1 MDDIVRPSDERAARA
16 FKEIAFPVPRD
27 SAITD
32 FCRSLSNRN
41 RVENL
46 ALSRVQP
53 SAGARV
59 SKGMLA
65 AQVCEKTASQDAAT
79 LHEEAAVDRLR

>member
-1 MDDIVRPSDERAARA
+1 LTFDERRDKRASRA
-16 FKEIAFPVPRD
+16 FKEIAFPMPRH

-32 FCRSLSNRN
+32 FCWSLSNRH
-41 RVENL
+41 RAENL

-65 AQVCEKTASQDAAT
+65 PQLFEQTAPQDAAT
-79 LHEEAAVDRLR
+79 LHE

>member
-1 MDDIVRPSDERAARA
+1 MTFDERRNERA
-16 FKEIAFPVPRD
+16 SRPFKEIAFPMPRH

-32 FCRSLSNRN
+32 FCGSLSNRD
-41 RVENL
+41 RVQNL

-65 AQVCEKTASQDAAT
+65 AQVFEKTALQDPAT
-79 LHEEAAVDRLR
+79 LHE

>member
-1 MDDIVRPSDERAARA
+1 MTLDERRDERASRA
-16 FKEIAFPVPRD
+16 LKEIAFPMPRD
-27 SAITD
+27 SAVTN

-41 RVENL
+41 CVENL

-59 SKGMLA
+59 SKGMPA
-65 AQVCEKTASQDAAT
+65 PQD
-79 LHEEAAVDRLR
+79 

>member
-1 MDDIVRPSDERAARA
+1 LTFDERRDERASRA
-16 FKEIAFPVPRD
+16 FKEIAFPMPRD
-27 SAITD
+27 GAITG

-41 RVENL
+41 RIENL

-59 SKGMLA
+59 SKGMLSP
-65 AQVCEKTASQDAAT
+65 QMLEKTPAQDATT
-79 LHEEAAVDRLR
+79 LHE

>member
-1 MDDIVRPSDERAARA
+1 MDQRRDEPASRA
-16 FKEIAFPVPRD
+16 FKEIAFPMPRD

-59 SKGMLA
+59 SKGMLGP
-65 AQVCEKTASQDAAT
+65 QVFEERGPQDAAT
-79 LHEEAAVDRLR
+79 LHDKAGVDRFL

>member
-1 MDDIVRPSDERAARA
+1 M
-16 FKEIAFPVPRD
+16 PRH

-41 RVENL
+41 RVKNL
-46 ALSRVQP
+46 AGSRVQP

-65 AQVCEKTASQDAAT
+65 PQVFEQTAPQDAAT
-79 LHEEAAVDRLR
+79 LHE